1 MTAVASVDRNHK
13 RIGVVPAS
21 GALGAEITG
30 VDLSKPL
37 DDETFAEIE
46 QAFYDNLVLVFRGQ
60 SIGPADQ
67 VRFTHQFG
75 PTEEHPLGS
84 RRGLDDFPEVMV
96 LENRPGKLGPRNDFW
111 HSDISFGEVPPA
123 LSMLYAINVTEGYA
137 DTMFCNMYKAYEE
150 LSVPLRK
157 FLDGLQA
164 EHNAQTLV
172 TEIPSRV
179 QVTEVPP
186 GVIHPVVRTHPG
198 NGRKALFVNP
208 YYTSHF
214 VGMTRAESKPIL
226 EFLYAQ
232 ATRHENIYRHKWR
245 VGDVL
250 MWDNRANMHYAVR
263 DYDENLPRFLHRT
276 TAAGERPV

>member
-1 MTAVASVDRNHK
+1 MTALATKERNHK
-13 RIGVVPAS
+13 RIRLIPLCN
-21 GALGAEITG
+21 ALGAEVTD
-30 VDLSKPL
+30 VDLSQPL
-37 DDETFAEIE
+37 DDETFTEIE
-46 QAFYDNLVLVFRGQ
+46 QAFHDNLVLVFRNQKIEPGH
-60 SIGPADQ
+60 Q
-67 VRFTHQFG
+67 VAFTHRFG

-84 RRGLDDFPEVMV
+84 RRGLEDQPEVMV

-123 LSMLYAINVTEGYA
+123 LSMLYAIEV
-137 DTMFCNMYKAYEE
+137 
-150 LSVPLRK
+150 
-157 FLDGLQA
+157 LDGLQA
-164 EHNAQTLV
+164 EHNAETLV
-172 TEIPSRV
+172 TEVPSRV

-198 NGRKALFVNP
+198 SGRKALYVNP

-214 VGMTRAESKPIL
+214 IGMTREESKPIL

-263 DYDENLPRFLHRT
+263 DYDENQPRFLHRT